1 MPGQRGFGM
10 DHPHHPWSPMVNR
23 APLRW
28 PEGARVALCVI
39 VNLEHME
46 WKPEEGSYWRREMSG
61 GFGNRRFPDYT
72 RKTHREYGHRVG
84 IFRVLDALE
93 AVGIR
98 PTIAMDLMTAENYPF
113 LVEHCLGRGA
123 EIIAHG
129 ISVTQMITSEMGEA
143 EEREYIG
150 RCMEGMVESTGTS
163 PKGWLGPE
171 FGESE
176 RTPRLLAEAGIEYV
190 CDWTNDEQPYAM
202 TTPSGSLVSL
212 PICLDLDD
220 VNALWERRMD
230 VERYA
235 KLVKESFDRLV
246 EDGEQSGRLLVL
258 NLRPW
263 LVGQPFRIGFLEEA
277 LEYLTA
283 QQGVWATTGSEIVE
297 WYRKAGM

>member
-1 MPGQRGFGM
+1 MPAERRFGM
-10 DHPHHPWSPMVNR
+10 DHPHHPWLPMVNR

-46 WKPEEGSYWRREMSG
+46 WQPGEGSYWRREMSG

-129 ISVTQMITSEMGEA
+129 VSVTQMITSEMGED
-143 EEREYIG
+143 EERGYIARSLAG
-150 RCMEGMVESTGTS
+150 MEAATGAR
-163 PKGWLGPE
+163 PRGWLGPE

-176 RTPRLLAEAGIEYV
+176 RTPQLLAEAGVEYV
-190 CDWTNDEQPYAM
+190 CDWVNDEQPYSM
-202 TTPSGSLVSL
+202 TTGAGSLTAL

-235 KLVKESFDRLV
+235 GLVKESFDGLW
-246 EDGEQSGRLLVL
+246 EDGEKSGRLLVL

-263 LVGQPFRIGFLEEA
+263 LVGQPFRIGYLEEA
-277 LEYLTA
+277 LEHLTSRER
-283 QQGVWATTGSEIVE
+283 VWAATGSEIVE
-297 WYRKAGM
+297 WYRGTAG